1 MSNYHLDS
9 EKKKRQLELGIY
21 YLPIVGIIPS
31 LWTLSRKNSDRGSA
45 SSADLQHQKAS
56 RLSIKLT
63 LIWLCAYGL
72 LSIGS
77 SQGSEL
83 VALRLLYTN
92 ALVTTGYFLVCL
104 GLILRLRRKS

>member
-1 MSNYHLDS
+1 MNNNNSDYETKD
-9 EKKKRQLELGIY
+9 QQAPIGIY

-31 LWTLSRKNSDRGSA
+31 LWTLSRQGSHR
-45 SSADLQHQKAS
+45 QQQKAS

-63 LIWLCAYGL
+63 LIWLSCYVL
-72 LSIGS
+72 LFISS

-83 VALRLLYTN
+83 LHLRLLYTN

-104 GLILRLRRKS
+104 TLILRLRKNK

>member
-1 MSNYHLDS
+1 MNNNKLNSA
-9 EKKKRQLELGIY
+9 KKNRQLELGIY

-31 LWTLSRKNSDRGSA
+31 LWTLSRQNSDRDSA
-45 SSADLQHQKAS
+45 SFADRQHQKAS

-83 VALRLLYTN
+83 ITLRLLYTN

-104 GLILRLRRKS
+104 GLILRLRKKS

>member
-31 LWTLSRKNSDRGSA
+31 LWTLSRKNSHR
-45 SSADLQHQKAS
+45 QHQKAS

-104 GLILRLRRKS
+104 GLILRLRKKS

>member
-1 MSNYHLDS
+1 MNNNKLNSQQK
-9 EKKKRQLELGIY
+9 ERQLELGIY

-31 LWTLSRKNSDRGSA
+31 LWTLSRKNSPR
-45 SSADLQHQKAS
+45 QHQKAS

-104 GLILRLRRKS
+104 GLILRLRKKS